1 VATGAC
7 GGVDLAT
14 EAAGAAGVA
23 GWAGVAGAF
32 AGVAVE
38 GPLDDAL
45 A

>member
-1 VATGAC
+1 MKARVTKSNTNI
-7 GGVDLAT
+7 LT
-14 EAAGAAGVA
+14 
-23 GWAGVAGAF
+23 GVAGAF